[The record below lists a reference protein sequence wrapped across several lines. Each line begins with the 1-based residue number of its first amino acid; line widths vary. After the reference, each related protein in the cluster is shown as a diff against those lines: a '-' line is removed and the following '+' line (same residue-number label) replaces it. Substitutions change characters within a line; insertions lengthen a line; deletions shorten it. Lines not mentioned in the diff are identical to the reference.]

1 MTSPFTSTNSHGLRV
16 VADRAP
22 LRDDVMEA
30 FEKGSRKATA
40 GIDSLTKPRRSSST
54 AATAK
59 RTKHS

>member
-1 MTSPFTSTNSHGLRV
+1 MTSLLTSINSHGLRV

-22 LRDDVMEA
+22 LRDDVMKA

-40 GIDSLTKPRRSSST
+40 GIDSLTKPRST

-59 RTKHS
+59 RTKRS